1 MNHGCPAGGRFFDML
16 DFSKNYFEL
25 FGLPV
30 DFIVDNQA
38 LAERYRELQRVIH
51 PDRYANAS
59 EQERRL
65 SIQGASLVNEA
76 YETLKD
82 PISRA
87 GYLLTLHGIQM
98 DALQETTQDMAFLME
113 QMELRE
119 ELAEIRSQADP
130 YAAILELSGR
140 INQQIKSLV
149 GRMALQFESATP
161 SALEAAREILRKM
174 RFLQKLRREA
184 EAVEA
189 ELEDELA

>member
-1 MNHGCPAGGRFFDML
+1 MNRGCLQGGRFFDML

-30 DFIVDNQA
+30 GFIVDGDA
-38 LAERYRELQRVIH
+38 LAARYRELQRVIH

-82 PISRA
+82 PIARG
-87 GYLLTLHGIQM
+87 GYLLTLHGIEM
-98 DALQETTQDMAFLME
+98 DAQQETTQDMAFLME

-119 ELAEIRSQADP
+119 ELAEIRSQSDP
-130 YAAILELSGR
+130 YAAILALSAR
-140 INQQIKSLV
+140 INKQIKTLI
-149 GRMALQFESATP
+149 GQMALQFESATP
-161 SALEAAREILRKM
+161 AQLAEVREILRKM
-174 RFLQKLRREA
+174 RFLQKLRREV
-184 EAVEA
+184 ETVEA
-189 ELEDELA
+189 ELEDELT

>member
-1 MNHGCPAGGRFFDML
+1 ML

-30 DFIVDNQA
+30 DFIVDGQA

-82 PISRA
+82 PIARA
-87 GYLLTLHGIQM
+87 GYLLTLHGVEM

-119 ELAEIRSQADP
+119 ELAEVRSQADP
-130 YAAILELSGR
+130 YAAVLDLSGR
-140 INQQIKSLV
+140 INKQIKTLV
-149 GRMALQFESATP
+149 GQMALQFESATP
-161 SALEAAREILRKM
+161 SQLEAAREILRKM
-174 RFLQKLRREA
+174 RFLQKLRRET

-189 ELEDELA
+189 ELEDELT